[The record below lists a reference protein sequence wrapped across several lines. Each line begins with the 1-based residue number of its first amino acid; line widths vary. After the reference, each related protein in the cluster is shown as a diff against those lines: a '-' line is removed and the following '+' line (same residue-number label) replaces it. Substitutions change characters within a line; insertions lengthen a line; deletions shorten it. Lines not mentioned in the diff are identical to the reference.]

1 MALSINAAPPARIS
15 TPPGMRESGSLGA
28 LLQKDLNNEVPESAL
43 AQLAPEDRVL
53 VENVLLVAQA
63 ELEILNLAST
73 SAVPAD
79 GGIRVTCALAG
90 PSPLV
95 SLSAMRSVQAY
106 SPARVRDLRA
116 VLQDSRLVLVID
128 VHDRLAR
135 VTASEV
141 DVVRLV
147 KRRRLL

>member
-1 MALSINAAPPARIS
+1 
-15 TPPGMRESGSLGA
+15 MRESGSLGA

-53 VENVLLVAQA
+53 VENILLVAQA

-73 SAVPAD
+73 TVVRSD
-79 GGIRVTCALAG
+79 GVIRISCTLAG

-95 SLSAMRSVQAY
+95 SLSTMRSVQAY

-116 VLQDSRLVLVID
+116 VLQDNRLLLVID

-147 KRRRLL
+147 KRRRIV

>member
-1 MALSINAAPPARIS
+1 
-15 TPPGMRESGSLGA
+15 MRESGSLGA
-28 LLQKDLNNEVPESAL
+28 LIHKDFNNEVPESAL

-53 VENVLLVAQA
+53 IENILLVAQA
-63 ELEILNLAST
+63 ELEILNLPST
-73 SAVPAD
+73 TVVTSD
-79 GGIRVTCALAG
+79 GLVRVSCALAG
-90 PSPLV
+90 PSPIV
-95 SLSAMRSVQAY
+95 SLSTMRSVQAY

-116 VLQDSRLVLVID
+116 VLQDNRLVLVID

-147 KRRRLL
+147 KRRRIV

>member
-1 MALSINAAPPARIS
+1 
-15 TPPGMRESGSLGA
+15 MRESGSLGA
-28 LLQKDLNNEVPESAL
+28 LIHKDFNNEVPESAL

-53 VENVLLVAQA
+53 VENILLVAQA

-73 SAVPAD
+73 TVVLSD
-79 GGIRVTCALAG
+79 GVIRISCTLAG

-95 SLSAMRSVQAY
+95 SLSTMRSVQAY

-116 VLQDSRLVLVID
+116 VLQDNRLLLVID

-147 KRRRLL
+147 KRRRIV

>member
-1 MALSINAAPPARIS
+1 
-15 TPPGMRESGSLGA
+15 MRESGSLGA

-53 VENVLLVAQA
+53 VENILLVAQA

-73 SAVPAD
+73 TVVLSD
-79 GGIRVTCALAG
+79 GVIRISCTLAG

-95 SLSAMRSVQAY
+95 SLSTMRSVQAY

-116 VLQDSRLVLVID
+116 VLQDNRLLLVID

-147 KRRRLL
+147 KRRRIV

>member
-1 MALSINAAPPARIS
+1 
-15 TPPGMRESGSLGA
+15 MRESGSLGA
-28 LLQKDLNNEVPESAL
+28 LLQKDLNNEVPESAR

-53 VENVLLVAQA
+53 VENILRVAPA

-73 SAVPAD
+73 TVVLSD
-79 GGIRVTCALAG
+79 GVIRISCTLAG

-95 SLSAMRSVQAY
+95 SLSTMRSVQAY

-116 VLQDSRLVLVID
+116 VLQDNRLLLVID

-135 VTASEV
+135 ITASEV

-147 KRRRLL
+147 KRRRIV

>member
-1 MALSINAAPPARIS
+1 
-15 TPPGMRESGSLGA
+15 MRESGSLGS

-53 VENVLLVAQA
+53 VENILLVAQA

-73 SAVPAD
+73 TVVLSDCV
-79 GGIRVTCALAG
+79 IRISCTLAG

-95 SLSAMRSVQAY
+95 SLSTMRSVQAY

-116 VLQDSRLVLVID
+116 VL
-128 VHDRLAR
+128 
-135 VTASEV
+135 
-141 DVVRLV
+141 
-147 KRRRLL
+147 

>member
-1 MALSINAAPPARIS
+1 
-15 TPPGMRESGSLGA
+15 MRESGSLGA

-43 AQLAPEDRVL
+43 AQLAPEDRIL

-73 SAVPAD
+73 SVVLSD
-79 GGIRVTCALAG
+79 GVIRISCTLAG
-90 PSPLV
+90 PSPLI
-95 SLSAMRSVQAY
+95 SLSTMRSVQAY

-116 VLQDSRLVLVID
+116 VLQDNRLLLVID

-147 KRRRLL
+147 KRRRIV

>member
-1 MALSINAAPPARIS
+1 
-15 TPPGMRESGSLGA
+15 MRESGSLGA
-28 LLQKDLNNEVPESAL
+28 LLQKDLNNEVPETAL
-43 AQLAPEDRVL
+43 AQLAPEDRIL

-73 SAVPAD
+73 TVVLSD
-79 GGIRVTCALAG
+79 GVIRVSCTLAG

-95 SLSAMRSVQAY
+95 SLSTMRTVQAY

-116 VLQDSRLVLVID
+116 VLQDNRLLLVID
-128 VHDRLAR
+128 IHDRLAR

-147 KRRRLL
+147 KRRRIV

>member
-1 MALSINAAPPARIS
+1 
-15 TPPGMRESGSLGA
+15 MRESGSLGA
-28 LLQKDLNNEVPESAL
+28 LLQKDLNNEVPESVL

-53 VENVLLVAQA
+53 VENILLVAQA
-63 ELEILNLAST
+63 ELEILNLASAT
-73 SAVPAD
+73 VVLSD
-79 GGIRVTCALAG
+79 GVIRISCTVAG

-95 SLSAMRSVQAY
+95 SLSSMRSVQAY

-116 VLQDSRLVLVID
+116 VLQDNRLLLVID

-147 KRRRLL
+147 KRRRIV